1 MGELNMIREYKFG
14 RQVLK
19 LNLKSEAD
27 ESVFHEIFV
36 DRDYMVVDD
45 VVSEASGIIL
55 DIGAHIGLFSMYA
68 RGLNDNVKIFAYEP
82 APENFAAMKSH
93 LKDNKIDGVVAKNVA
108 VTGGDGE
115 AILFLNEDSHNHS
128 IWNLFGDDKLKQVKV
143 PTVSMSKIFERD
155 LAKQGVEF
163 CDLVKMDCE
172 GAEFEILEAMEEGV
186 FKKIG
191 AFYIEYHEYLD
202 GKKHENLVD
211 TLQGNGLKTRV
222 TKSRYDNKLGFIF
235 AYR

>member
-1 MGELNMIREYKFG
+1 MVREYKFG
-14 RQVLK
+14 RQVFK

-36 DRDYMVVDD
+36 DRDYMVIEDI
-45 VVSEASGIIL
+45 VSEASGVIL

-82 APENFAAMKSH
+82 VLENFAAMKDH
-93 LKDNKIDGVVAKNVA
+93 FKENRIDGVVAKNVA
-108 VTGGDGE
+108 VTGKDGE
-115 AILFLNEDSHNHS
+115 TVLFLSEDSHNHS
-128 IWNLFGDDKLKQVKV
+128 IWNLFGEAKLKQVKV
-143 PTVSMSKIFERD
+143 PTVSMAKIFERD
-155 LAKQGVEF
+155 LVKQGASF

-172 GAEFEILEAMEEGV
+172 GAEFEILESMEVEI

-191 AFYIEYHEYLD
+191 SFYIEYHEYLD
-202 GKKHENLVD
+202 GKDHKELVKI
-211 TLQGNGLKTRV
+211 LQKNGFNVRAI
-222 TKSRYDNKLGFIF
+222 KSRYDNKLGFIF

>member
-1 MGELNMIREYKFG
+1 MTREYKFG
-14 RQVLK
+14 RQVFK

-27 ESVFHEIFV
+27 ESVFSEIFL

-45 VVSEASGIIL
+45 IVSEASSAIL

-82 APENFAAMKSH
+82 APENFATMKVH
-93 LKDNKIDGVVAKNVA
+93 FKENHITGVTPKNVA
-108 VTGGDGE
+108 VTAKDGE
-115 AILFLNEDSHNHS
+115 TVLFLSEDSHNHS
-128 IWNLFGDDKLKQVKV
+128 IWNLFGTKMKQIKV
-143 PTVSMSKIFERD
+143 PTVSMEKIFERD
-155 LAKQGVEF
+155 FVKQGVNF

-172 GAEFEILEAMEEGV
+172 GAEFEILGSMSSEL

-191 AFYIEYHEYLD
+191 SFYIEYHEYLD
-202 GKKHENLVD
+202 DKRHEELVKI
-211 TLQGNGLKTRV
+211 LQKNGFKVRV

>member
-1 MGELNMIREYKFG
+1 MTREYKFG

-36 DRDYMVVDD
+36 NRDYVVVEDI
-45 VVSEASGIIL
+45 VSEAGAAIL

-82 APENFAAMKSH
+82 APENFAAMKEHFKENHISG
-93 LKDNKIDGVVAKNVA
+93 IVVKNVA
-108 VTGGDGE
+108 VTEKEGE
-115 AILFLNEDSHNHS
+115 TVLFLSEDSHNHS
-128 IWNLFGDDKLKQVKV
+128 IWNLFGTKMRQVKV
-143 PTVSMSKIFERD
+143 PTVSMAKIFERD
-155 LAKQGVEF
+155 LAKQGVNF

-172 GAEFEILEAMEEGV
+172 GAEFEILESMKAEV

-191 AFYIEYHEYLD
+191 SFYIEYHEYVD
-202 GKKHENLVD
+202 GKKGENLVKI
-211 TLQGNGLKTRV
+211 LQRNGFKVRI
-222 TKSRYDNKLGFIF
+222 TKSRYDNRLGFIF
-235 AYR
+235 AYK

>member
-1 MGELNMIREYKFG
+1 MTREYKFG
-14 RQVLK
+14 RQVFK
-19 LNLKSEAD
+19 LNLNSEAD

-45 VVSEASGIIL
+45 IVGEASGVIL

-82 APENFAAMKSH
+82 APENFAAMKAH
-93 LKDNKIDGVVAKNVA
+93 FKENHIDGVTVKNVA
-108 VTGGDGE
+108 VTGNDGE
-115 AILFLNEDSHNHS
+115 TVLFLSEDSHNHS
-128 IWNLFGDDKLKQVKV
+128 IWNLFGSKMKQVKV
-143 PTVSMSKIFERD
+143 PTVSMAKIFERD
-155 LAKQGVEF
+155 LVKQGILF

-172 GAEFEILEAMEEGV
+172 GAEFEILESMSVEV

-191 AFYIEYHEYLD
+191 SFYIEYHEYVD
-202 GKKHENLVD
+202 GKKNDQLVKI
-211 TLQGNGLKTRV
+211 LQKNGFKVRV